1 MVQVGNR
8 WRPPVAV
15 TAGATGGCFDRAVA
29 GITGDTVIGG
39 NIMVPVTG
47 GLISA
52 PRAVGVTGFT
62 VSDCIESQVT
72 GSTIDLLL
80 HPNDIVVLIKCGSG
94 TTGLGPE
101 GIAMAGFAVG
111 DFRQRD
117 VTILTAQLRI
127 QRQLVVVSLTWRTGV
142 TGGALAVFITRDAAV
157 TRGTG
162 YAITGEADHIVVLIQ
177 SSAGAVILGPEG
189 GGMTSLTAV
198 LGDQSLVAARTVQ
211 RLLDPNLVVVLID
224 GGHCTAIGRPEG
236 TIVTIFTT
244 ADISADT
251 VTETTVNAVGCSKGM
266 VGWAG
271 IATGVTIITAVVEN
285 HGAVTGVTIERLV
298 NTDHIVMLIQRIT
311 DPAIS

>member
-1 MVQVGNR
+1 M
-8 WRPPVAV
+8 
-15 TAGATGGCFDRAVA
+15 
-29 GITGDTVIGG
+29 
-39 NIMVPVTG
+39 
-47 GLISA
+47 
-52 PRAVGVTGFT
+52 TGFT
-62 VSDCIESQVT
+62 VSNCIESQVT

-80 HPNDIVVLIKCGSG
+80 HPNHIVVLIKCGSG
-94 TTGLGPE
+94 TTGLGPK

-127 QRQLVVVSLTWRTGV
+127 QRQLVMVSLTWRTGV

-162 YAITGEADHIVVLIQ
+162 NAITGEADHIVVLIQ

-189 GGMTSLTAV
+189 GGVTSLTAV

-236 TIVTIFTT
+236 TVVTIFTT
-244 ADISADT
+244 ADISAGT

-271 IATGVTIITAVVEN
+271 IATGVTIITAVVKN
-285 HGAVTGVTIERLV
+285 QSAVTGATIERLV
-298 NTDHIVMLIQRIT
+298 NTDHIVVLIQRIT